1 MKVLLLNGS
10 RREKG
15 CTYTALSLVAKELEK
30 AGIHTEIVYI
40 GLNTVNGKLDELV
53 KECAAKIKEAD
64 GLVVGSPVYYA
75 SPTGEIQVFLDRF
88 AGVAGA
94 DLRHKPAAA
103 IASARRAGT
112 STTLDVL
119 NKYLMYNEM
128 PVVSSNYWNM
138 VHGNTP
144 EEVLQDKEGV
154 QIMETLGKNMAWS
167 LKCLEAGKKQEGR
180 TGQTGKSD
188 DEFYPVRMR
197 PLYVLYSGLIFC
209 QRSMVNGQLSMAEG
223 RNPRLAG
230 FLTRDAP
237 LVASHHQPGGW
248 SPPLKRAD
256 IEGRLVSYCFVI
268 PGCARYTIRPLQGRG
283 YPCANGWK
291 GSRGAGVFPSKKIAC
306 NFFLSAADR

>member
-1 MKVLLLNGS
+1 MKVLLFNGS

-53 KECAAKIKEAD
+53 KECAAKMKEAD

-88 AGVAGA
+88 AGVAGG
-94 DLRHKPAAA
+94 DMRLKPAAA

-138 VHGNTP
+138 VHGSKP
-144 EEVLQDKEGV
+144 EDVLQDKEGV
-154 QIMETLGKNMAWS
+154 QIMETLGKNMAWM
-167 LKCLEAGKKQEGR
+167 LKCLEAGKK
-180 TGQTGKSD
+180 
-188 DEFYPVRMR
+188 
-197 PLYVLYSGLIFC
+197 
-209 QRSMVNGQLSMAEG
+209 
-223 RNPRLAG
+223 
-230 FLTRDAP
+230 
-237 LVASHHQPGGW
+237 
-248 SPPLKRAD
+248 
-256 IEGRLVSYCFVI
+256 
-268 PGCARYTIRPLQGRG
+268 
-283 YPCANGWK
+283 
-291 GSRGAGVFPSKKIAC
+291 AGVEAPEKPVKVMT
-306 NFFLSAADR
+306 NFIR

>member
-1 MKVLLLNGS
+1 MKVLLFNGS

-30 AGIHTEIVYI
+30 AGIDTEIIYV
-40 GLNTVNGKLDELV
+40 GLNAVNGKLDDLV
-53 KECAAKIKEAD
+53 KEAAAKAKEAD
-64 GLVVGSPVYYA
+64 GFVFGSPVYYA

-154 QIMETLGKNMAWS
+154 QIMETLGKNMAWL
-167 LKCLEAGKKQEGR
+167 LKCIEAGKAAGVEVP
-180 TGQTGKSD
+180 T
-188 DEFYPVRMR
+188 
-197 PLYVLYSGLIFC
+197 
-209 QRSMVNGQLSMAEG
+209 AEG
-223 RNPRLAG
+223 G
-230 FLTRDAP
+230 
-237 LVASHHQPGGW
+237 
-248 SPPLKRAD
+248 KRTN
-256 IEGRLVSYCFVI
+256 F
-268 PGCARYTIRPLQGRG
+268 IR
-283 YPCANGWK
+283 
-291 GSRGAGVFPSKKIAC
+291 
-306 NFFLSAADR
+306 

>member
-1 MKVLLLNGS
+1 MKVLLFNGS

-15 CTYTALSLVAKELEK
+15 CTYTALSLFAKELEK
-30 AGIHTEIVYI
+30 AGIDTEIIYV
-40 GLNTVNGKLDELV
+40 GLNAVNGKLDELV
-53 KECAAKIKEAD
+53 KECAAKMKEAD

-154 QIMETLGKNMAWS
+154 QIMETLGKNMAWL
-167 LKCLEAGKKQEGR
+167 LKCLEAGKK
-180 TGQTGKSD
+180 
-188 DEFYPVRMR
+188 
-197 PLYVLYSGLIFC
+197 
-209 QRSMVNGQLSMAEG
+209 
-223 RNPRLAG
+223 
-230 FLTRDAP
+230 
-237 LVASHHQPGGW
+237 
-248 SPPLKRAD
+248 
-256 IEGRLVSYCFVI
+256 
-268 PGCARYTIRPLQGRG
+268 
-283 YPCANGWK
+283 
-291 GSRGAGVFPSKKIAC
+291 AGVEEPAKPAKVMT
-306 NFFLSAADR
+306 NFIR

>member
-15 CTYTALSLVAKELEK
+15 CTYTALSLVAKELEA
-30 AGIHTEIVYI
+30 AGIDTEIIYI
-40 GLNTVNGKLDELV
+40 GLNTVNGKLDALV
-53 KECAAKIKEAD
+53 KDVAAKMKEAD

-154 QIMETLGKNMAWS
+154 QIMETLGRNMAWL
-167 LKCLEAGKKQEGR
+167 LKSIEAGKK
-180 TGQTGKSD
+180 
-188 DEFYPVRMR
+188 
-197 PLYVLYSGLIFC
+197 
-209 QRSMVNGQLSMAEG
+209 
-223 RNPRLAG
+223 
-230 FLTRDAP
+230 
-237 LVASHHQPGGW
+237 
-248 SPPLKRAD
+248 
-256 IEGRLVSYCFVI
+256 
-268 PGCARYTIRPLQGRG
+268 
-283 YPCANGWK
+283 
-291 GSRGAGVFPSKKIAC
+291 AGVAEPAKPVKVMT
-306 NFFLSAADR
+306 NFIR